1 MNSCQVPLIHP
12 ALSHSQH
19 VPGRVEAGGVFL
31 LLLADAGGRLPGR
44 HQPDYAAVAALRG
57 QRLHLPLEGH
67 RLLPAAVRRHQE
79 TVRSADC
86 AYMLG

>member
-1 MNSCQVPLIHP
+1 MVF
-12 ALSHSQH
+12 
-19 VPGRVEAGGVFL
+19 FL

-79 TVRSADC
+79 TVSSADC
-86 AYMLG
+86 AYARLALGNFEPDPYVYCRFHGEQDI